1 MLILGIIAFGVAIGW
16 IARTVLGRH
25 DLSWGKTI
33 LFGLIGSFV
42 GGLLASLIA
51 GDGLAF
57 RPSGIIGSILGA
69 IIVIL
74 IDQVVEGRGPKSAG
88 SSQSTSKRTR

>member
-74 IDQVVEGRGPKSAG
+74 IDQAVEGRQSKAG
-88 SSQSTSKRTR
+88 NAARSTKRTR